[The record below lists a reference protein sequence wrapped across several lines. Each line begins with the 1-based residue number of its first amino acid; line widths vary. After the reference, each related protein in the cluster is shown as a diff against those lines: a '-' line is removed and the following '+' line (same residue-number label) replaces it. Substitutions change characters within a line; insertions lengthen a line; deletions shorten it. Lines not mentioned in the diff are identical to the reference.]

1 MTGGSGESPVE
12 QIALNLGNVQ
22 SRIAKS
28 AEIAGRGPADVRLIA
43 VSKAQSDERIAAAL
57 AAGYRCF
64 GENRV
69 QEAQQHWEQRRAEYP
84 KLELHLI
91 GPLQRNKVKLAA
103 QLFDVIH
110 TVDRPKL
117 AAALADAFSAAGR
130 QLPCYIEINVG
141 EEEQKTGIVPRE
153 ADDFIHTCRETYALP
168 VVGLMCIPPFDLP
181 PAPFFAL
188 LRTIAERNG
197 LQRLSMGMSS
207 DFEVAVE
214 LGATDVRVGTAIFG
228 ERAPRS
234 QHI

>member
-1 MTGGSGESPVE
+1 MTTLAGQDLTQ
-12 QIALNLGNVQ
+12 QIAQNLEAVR

-28 AEIAGRGPADVRLIA
+28 ADSAGRNAADVRLIA
-43 VSKAQSDERIAAAL
+43 VSKAQPDERVAAAL
-57 AAGYRCF
+57 AAGWRCY

-69 QEAQQHWEQRRAEYP
+69 QEARQRWEQRRTEHDDL
-84 KLELHLI
+84 KLHLI
-91 GPLQRNKVKLAA
+91 GPLQTNKVNLAV

-117 AAALADAFSAAGR
+117 AAALAKTFTKTGR
-130 QLPCYIEINVG
+130 ELPCYIEINVG
-141 EEEQKTGIVPRE
+141 EEEQKAGVLPGA
-153 ADDFIHTCRETYALP
+153 ADDFIRACRETYALP
-168 VVGLMCIPPFDLP
+168 IVGLMCIPPFDAP

-197 LQRLSMGMSS
+197 VDRLSMGMSA

-228 ERAPRS
+228 ERTPRP
-234 QHI
+234 QHS